1 MGLPRIHDQMVGKDE
16 DDDEELTIDDQA
28 VVTKYKT
35 AAEFAN
41 KAIADVA
48 KECVAGKGIVEL
60 CDLGDR
66 LVKEA
71 TAGVYNKGKIEKG
84 SAFPCCISVNNCVA
98 HHSPLAS
105 ECADVLKE
113 GDAVKIDLGVH
124 IDGFIAVVATT
135 IVVGQPIVEG
145 RQADVIMA
153 TNTAADAVVKMLKPG
168 TKNEEVTR
176 VIQKIADI
184 YGCNPIEGVL
194 SHQMKRYVIDGN
206 KVILNKPNQEH
217 KVEICAFEENEVYG
231 IDIVMSTGLG
241 KAKEGDARTTVFK
254 RAVDQN
260 YSLKMKASRYIFN
273 EINSKHPTMPF
284 TIREFDEQRA
294 RMGVVECVKHEL
306 LSPYPVLYEA
316 PDEFLAHI
324 KLTVLIT
331 ATNTM
336 KITQG
341 PRPECKSDKV
351 IEDEEVKTIL
361 SSSTKR
367 KAAKKEAAAKVE
379 DKK

>member
-1 MGLPRIHDQMVGKDE
+1 MGPCTPDQMVGKDE

-60 CDLGDR
+60 CDLGDG

-113 GDAVKIDLGVH
+113 GDAVKIDLGIH

-184 YGCNPIEGVL
+184 YGCNPIE
-194 SHQMKRYVIDGN
+194 
-206 KVILNKPNQEH
+206 
-217 KVEICAFEENEVYG
+217 CAV
-231 IDIVMSTGLG
+231 
-241 KAKEGDARTTVFK
+241 
-254 RAVDQN
+254 
-260 YSLKMKASRYIFN
+260 
-273 EINSKHPTMPF
+273 
-284 TIREFDEQRA
+284 
-294 RMGVVECVKHEL
+294 
-306 LSPYPVLYEA
+306 A
-316 PDEFLAHI
+316 PDEAI
-324 KLTVLIT
+324 CDRWR
-331 ATNTM
+331 
-336 KITQG
+336 QG
-341 PRPECKSDKV
+341 HSQQAQSGAQGRDLCLRGERGVRNRYRDEHWAWQGQGGRCSYHCFQACSRPELLAQ
-351 IEDEEVKTIL
+351 DEGIAL
-361 SSSTKR
+361 HFQR
-367 KAAKKEAAAKVE
+367 NQLKAP
-379 DKK
+379 D